1 MQITKNKTAAILIAI
16 FLTVSMGASMMLIP
30 SASAHT
36 PPWSIPTY
44 AYIAMAPSTIGVGQT
59 AHVYMWLDAVYG
71 AAGGGTAVN
80 PTNASTASAALL
92 ANNYRFQNYKL
103 TITAPDGTTTTQTF
117 AVISDTTSSQYTLF
131 TPSQVGNYTFVFNF
145 PGQVYGAN
153 GNGYEKSSIFNDT
166 YLSSTAST
174 SLTVQQT
181 PITAAVTSEPLP
193 TNYWTRPIY
202 GENTNWYAISSNW
215 LGTGAAVPGG
225 YSSSGYGWSLY
236 HSDAIGPL
244 TGHVMW
250 TTPLQFGGVVGGNM
264 FPTAQGVAY
273 FDGTSYQ
280 NRYTNPIIMDGYLY
294 YTEPVAFTGPTSGA
308 TVCVNLLT
316 GQVVWSSTAVPALS
330 FGYIYNLWDPDQHG
344 TFPPILFTASFARA
358 FDAYTGEQLFNVT
371 GVPTGTSVAGPSG
384 EQLRYLMANDGTT
397 ANPAWYLSEWNSS
410 RLWLY
415 DINPFT
421 GGGSLSPSLLN
432 ASVAVGPLPSS
443 ALVSTNPY
451 PVTNAA
457 YGNTLTVN
465 ANIPIN
471 ATTLGQNGVYA
482 QPITTYDWN
491 ISIPWHNTM
500 ALTPSIIAA
509 NYGDIMLCRNGSL
522 PSGFAAT
529 GAGASQAPFTYFTVD
544 VNTTHSAFGQILWMQ
559 NYPVPPGNVTVNTQA
574 VDFQTRVFTLSYQE
588 TMQYVG
594 YSLNSGNL
602 LWTTA
607 SQSAWDY
614 YGIPGT
620 STLPS
625 TIAYGNLYDSSFSG
639 ICYCYN
645 DLTGKILWTYGNGGE
660 GNSTYGGFNVF
671 YGDYPTQI
679 SAIANG
685 VVYLATNEHT
695 ITDPLYKGC
704 MQTAINA
711 TTGQQIW
718 QLSDY
723 PGNSAGVSG
732 PIGIA
737 DGYATFMNS
746 YDNQIYV
753 IGQGSSATTVQ
764 APQTA
769 ITSGNNVVIQG
780 TVMDTSAGAQQPTVK
795 ADFPNGVPV
804 ASDASMTQWMGYV
817 YQQQAEPTNFTGVTV
832 TLTAIDPN
840 GNSIHI
846 GDATTLASGLYT
858 YTWTAPNI
866 PGNYLITATFA
877 GTNGYWP
884 SSAQT
889 GMNVQQAP
897 SATATPT
904 PAPASVVDT
913 YFIPAVIAIIVVII
927 IGFAFL
933 FLSLR
938 KRP

>member
-1 MQITKNKTAAILIAI
+1 
-16 FLTVSMGASMMLIP
+16 
-30 SASAHT
+30 
-36 PPWSIPTY
+36 
-44 AYIAMAPSTIGVGQT
+44 
-59 AHVYMWLDAVYG
+59 
-71 AAGGGTAVN
+71 
-80 PTNASTASAALL
+80 
-92 ANNYRFQNYKL
+92 
-103 TITAPDGTTTTQTF
+103 
-117 AVISDTTSSQYTLF
+117 
-131 TPSQVGNYTFVFNF
+131 
-145 PGQVYGAN
+145 
-153 GNGYEKSSIFNDT
+153 
-166 YLSSTAST
+166 
-174 SLTVQQT
+174 
-181 PITAAVTSEPLP
+181 
-193 TNYWTRPIY
+193 
-202 GENTNWYAISSNW
+202 
-215 LGTGAAVPGG
+215 
-225 YSSSGYGWSLY
+225 
-236 HSDAIGPL
+236 
-244 TGHVMW
+244 
-250 TTPLQFGGVVGGNM
+250 
-264 FPTAQGVAY
+264 
-273 FDGTSYQ
+273 
-280 NRYTNPIIMDGYLY
+280 
-294 YTEPVAFTGPTSGA
+294 
-308 TVCVNLLT
+308 
-316 GQVVWSSTAVPALS
+316 
-330 FGYIYNLWDPDQHG
+330 
-344 TFPPILFTASFARA
+344 
-358 FDAYTGEQLFNVT
+358 
-371 GVPTGTSVAGPSG
+371 
-384 EQLRYLMANDGTT
+384 
-397 ANPAWYLSEWNSS
+397 
-410 RLWLY
+410 
-415 DINPFT
+415 
-421 GGGSLSPSLLN
+421 
-432 ASVAVGPLPSS
+432 
-443 ALVSTNPY
+443 
-451 PVTNAA
+451 
-457 YGNTLTVN
+457 
-465 ANIPIN
+465 
-471 ATTLGQNGVYA
+471 
-482 QPITTYDWN
+482 
-491 ISIPWHNTM
+491 M

-846 GDATTLASGLYT
+846 GDVTTLASGLYT

-884 SSAQT
+884 SSVQT

-913 YFIPAVIAIIVVII
+913 YFVPAVIAIIVVII